1 MLLKFRIYRKNEV
14 KSTENLNKLFEMEK
28 IKIVLGI
35 TYLCLVLTFL
45 MLFLMNFS
53 LNEITEYDFIKT
65 NSQFILNLKNS
76 NLFISI
82 LLTILFIIIWV
93 LLLGFGSPVAL
104 LSGYIFGKWLGTIIA
119 AFSLSIGALML
130 YLIANFFFKDL
141 IKKNFSLKY
150 IYLIE
155 KFKKQEFLYFFIYR
169 FVGGIP
175 FFIANILPT
184 LFNIKIKN
192 YFFGTLFGIFP
203 QIFIM
208 VSMGSGIEK
217 IISNNLNK
225 PSFYQILSSPNIYYP
240 IIAFI
245 IIFLLAYFT
254 KKIIFKK

>member
-1 MLLKFRIYRKNEV
+1 
-14 KSTENLNKLFEMEK
+14 MEK

-45 MLFLMNFS
+45 MVFLMNFS
-53 LNEITEYDFIKT
+53 LNEITDYDFIKT
-65 NSQFILNLKNS
+65 NSQFILSLKNS

-82 LLTILFIIIWV
+82 LLTILFIVIWV

-119 AFSLSIGALML
+119 TFSLSIGALML
-130 YLIANFFFKDL
+130 YLIASFFFKDF
-141 IKKNFSLKY
+141 IKKKFSLKY

-192 YFFGTLFGIFP
+192 YFFGTFFGILP

-225 PSFYQILSSPNIYYP
+225 PTFYQILSSPNIYNP
-240 IIAFI
+240 IISFI

-254 KKIIFKK
+254 KKIFFKK

>member
-1 MLLKFRIYRKNEV
+1 
-14 KSTENLNKLFEMEK
+14 MEK

-35 TYLCLVLTFL
+35 TYLGLVLTFL
-45 MLFLMNFS
+45 MLFFMNFS
-53 LNEITEYDFIKT
+53 LNEITNYDFIKT

-76 NLFISI
+76 NLFFSI
-82 LLTILFIIIWV
+82 LLTIIFVIIWV
-93 LLLGFGSPVAL
+93 LLLGFGSPIAL

-119 AFSLSIGALML
+119 IFSLSIGALAL
-130 YLIANFFFKDL
+130 YLIANFFFKDF
-141 IKKNFSLKY
+141 IKKKFSLKY
-150 IYLIE
+150 IYLIG

-192 YFFGTLFGIFP
+192 YFFGTLFGMLP
-203 QIFIM
+203 QIFVL

-217 IISNNLNK
+217 IISNNLDK
-225 PSFYQILSSPNIYYP
+225 PSFYQILNSPDIYYP

-245 IIFLLAYFT
+245 IIFLLSFFI
-254 KKIIFKK
+254 KKFIYKK

>member
-104 LSGYIFGKWLGTIIA
+104 LSG
-119 AFSLSIGALML
+119 
-130 YLIANFFFKDL
+130 
-141 IKKNFSLKY
+141 
-150 IYLIE
+150 
-155 KFKKQEFLYFFIYR
+155 
-169 FVGGIP
+169 
-175 FFIANILPT
+175 
-184 LFNIKIKN
+184 
-192 YFFGTLFGIFP
+192 
-203 QIFIM
+203 
-208 VSMGSGIEK
+208 
-217 IISNNLNK
+217 
-225 PSFYQILSSPNIYYP
+225 
-240 IIAFI
+240 
-245 IIFLLAYFT
+245 
-254 KKIIFKK
+254 

>member
-1 MLLKFRIYRKNEV
+1 MK
-14 KSTENLNKLFEMEK
+14 K
-28 IKIVLGI
+28 IKIFLGI

-45 MLFLMNFS
+45 MVFLMNFS
-53 LNEITEYDFIKT
+53 INEITNYDFIKN

-76 NLFISI
+76 NLIVSI
-82 LLTILFIIIWV
+82 LLTTVAIIIWV

-104 LSGYIFGKWLGTIIA
+104 LSGYIFGKWLGTVIA
-119 AFSLSIGALML
+119 TFSLTIGATLI

-141 IKKNFSLKY
+141 INQTFYSKY
-150 IYLIE
+150 IFLIE
-155 KFKKQEFLYFFIYR
+155 KFKKREFLFFFIFR

-192 YFFGTLFGIFP
+192 YFFGTLFGILP

-217 IISNNLNK
+217 IISNNLNP
-225 PSFYQILSSPNIYYP
+225 PSIYQIITSPDIYYP

-245 IIFLLAYFT
+245 IIFFIAFFVKNFIYRR
-254 KKIIFKK
+254 